1 MLTLTLH
8 TPPPVPVELA
18 GVVPDRIHAMNLGD
32 ISHLPVLCGNRTEP
46 LGTYFSVAGDP
57 SDAAVRIDGDCSR
70 VKRIGA
76 GMAAGTMTV
85 AGLAGMHAGAGM
97 TGGTLTIDGDAGDWL
112 AAELRGGT
120 VRVRGDA
127 GDQCAAAYRG
137 SRHGVRGGVVIVHGG
152 VGAEAGLLM
161 RRGILVVGGCTG
173 EFAGASM
180 IAGTLVAA
188 AVGRHAGAGM
198 KRGTLVVGREPNWP
212 PGFRFSCVYE
222 PAYMGLLA
230 AWLRELDAPPPAGLG
245 TRPVR
250 CYRGDIIHGGDGEV
264 LVG

>member
-8 TPPPVPVELA
+8 TPPPVPVELS
-18 GVVPDRIHAMNLGD
+18 GVVPDRIHTLNVDEIARL
-32 ISHLPVLCGNRTEP
+32 LVLCGNRTEP
-46 LGTYFSVAGDP
+46 LGAFFAAAGDP
-57 SDAAVRIDGDCSR
+57 SDAAFAIVGDCSR
-70 VKRIGA
+70 VKHIGA
-76 GMAAGTMTV
+76 GMAAGTLTV
-85 AGLAGMHAGAGM
+85 AGPAGMHAGAGM

-127 GDQCAAAYRG
+127 GGQCAAAYRG
-137 SRHGVRGGVVIVHGG
+137 SRHGLRGGVVVVDGN

-161 RRGILVVGGCTG
+161 RRGILVVGGGTG

-198 KRGTLVVGREPNWP
+198 KRGTLVVGEAPDWP
-212 PGFRFSCVYE
+212 PGFRFSCVYQ
-222 PAYMGLLA
+222 PAYLGLLA
-230 AWLRELDAPPPAGLG
+230 AWLRGLDAPVPAGLG

-250 CYRGDIIHGGDGEV
+250 CYRGDIVHGGDGEG